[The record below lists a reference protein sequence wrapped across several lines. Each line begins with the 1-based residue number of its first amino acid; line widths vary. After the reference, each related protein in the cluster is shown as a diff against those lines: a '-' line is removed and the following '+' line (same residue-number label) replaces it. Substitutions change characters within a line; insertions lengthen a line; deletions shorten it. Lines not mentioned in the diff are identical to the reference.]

1 MQYLKD
7 LIIITHNFIKSL
19 IFYIIVLIKKIVLK
33 IIIFYNYLEVAM
45 STWAQTFIDY
55 SFLKFLSFLSLIND
69 LWVDVFSFEHKLLKT
84 YFFLLIVVIA
94 VFSNAS
100 DYTKN
105 IFKKLFFFLF
115 TFFYLYV
122 VMLFFSIILLIFLH
136 LKNVSYPI
144 ILIFIRNYHSGLGYK
159 LLTFVILVFLL
170 NYYFVNKITKKV
182 YLKYFLILIFSW
194 FTNYFIYRN
203 FDLIEISK
211 LDPCIDLFISWLINW
226 LIYEVLYFF
235 FDKTDPEAIR
245 TYQKW
250 DKRLDRIVSYVFI
263 EKLPIKWVL
272 FIWFTLVYIFFIL
285 IGLF

>member
-1 MQYLKD
+1 
-7 LIIITHNFIKSL
+7 
-19 IFYIIVLIKKIVLK
+19 
-33 IIIFYNYLEVAM
+33 
-45 STWAQTFIDY
+45 
-55 SFLKFLSFLSLIND
+55 
-69 LWVDVFSFEHKLLKT
+69 
-84 YFFLLIVVIA
+84 
-94 VFSNAS
+94 
-100 DYTKN
+100 
-105 IFKKLFFFLF
+105 
-115 TFFYLYV
+115 
-122 VMLFFSIILLIFLH
+122 MLFSSIILLIFLH

-250 DKRLDRIVSYVFI
+250 DKRLDSIVSYVFI